1 MGNSRSKCTET
12 SVEKD
17 QTTEVTAPSP
27 TAQDDLIL
35 HSPVSKQPSSP
46 RRSSMKPSIYVQ
58 KGDLA
63 STKTDVIV
71 VCSTSN
77 FLRENILKLGGDA
90 IQTSYNTQL
99 KNNTTNSL
107 ITVATNG
114 KFPSKQIYFLP
125 CKCSEDENLL
135 RDALKNFLATII
147 KAAVAANYQSIA
159 FPAIGCGRM
168 GCSVQSVAEIMVSEV
183 RCQIK
188 QYPISVSFI
197 IQPEKQDI
205 YDEFQKQINS
215 DQPLRIK
222 ISNTRTISTSV
233 RNATIEVTMGNITTQ
248 NVDVIVINSS
258 AEILKETILNTAG
271 DDIRQSF
278 NAQIANNP
286 NALLTVT
293 SSGRLSCKQIFF
305 VRWKPNVDESILRQS
320 IVDFMWNVIQNILPH
335 HYTSIAFPAIG
346 CGKSACSVNIVV
358 KTMVSEIKKEIQK
371 RNLTLKVRF
380 VIEPRQVNV
389 YDEFCKQVL
398 ASEVD
403 RSTTDDTLP
412 STWESPTGNKICF
425 IVPKTSNECKTIAT
439 DFRRSMQ
446 GSDKEIIKIERIQNP
461 RWYKQYLVHREDFRK
476 THGND
481 TEKVLYHGCPENA
494 AYAIAADC
502 FNRSFAGKNGTAYG
516 VGVYFSSNAAYS
528 HGYAHPNSKGER
540 FMFIVRVLIGK
551 TTAGN
556 SSMKTRPVG
565 FDSTT
570 DGNHIFVTYH
580 DAQAFA
586 EYLITYK

>member
-1 MGNSRSKCTET
+1 MGNSRSTCGGTCAE
-12 SVEKD
+12 EE
-17 QTTEVTAPSP
+17 QRTEVTAPSH
-27 TAQDDLIL
+27 TAKDDLIL
-35 HSPVSKQPSSP
+35 HSPTSKQPSSP
-46 RRSSMKPSIYVQ
+46 RRCSVKPSIDVQ

-77 FLRENILKLGGDA
+77 FLLENILKLGGDA
-90 IQTSYNTQL
+90 IQTSYSTQL

-147 KAAVAANYQSIA
+147 KAATAANYQSIA

-215 DQPLRIK
+215 DQPLRK
-222 ISNTRTISTSV
+222 ILNTRTISTSI
-233 RNATIEVTMGNITTQ
+233 RNATIEVSMGDITAQ

-271 DDIRQSF
+271 DDVRQSF
-278 NAQIANNP
+278 NAQIASNP

-358 KTMVSEIKKEIQK
+358 KTMVSEIKREIQK

-398 ASEVD
+398 ASEID

-412 STWESPTGNKICF
+412 STWELPTGNKICF
-425 IVPKTSNECKTIAT
+425 IVPKTSNECKTIAA

>member
-1 MGNSRSKCTET
+1 MGTSTSKCKET
-12 SVEKD
+12 SAEEE
-17 QTTEVTAPSP
+17 QRTEVTTRSP
-27 TAQDDLIL
+27 TAQDNLIL
-35 HSPVSKQPSSP
+35 HSPASKQPSSP
-46 RRSSMKPSIYVQ
+46 RRCPVKPSIDVQ

-90 IQTSYNTQL
+90 IQTSYNTQS

-135 RDALKNFLATII
+135 RDALKNFLATVI
-147 KAAVAANYQSIA
+147 KAATAANYQSIA

-168 GCSVQSVAEIMVSEV
+168 GCSIQSVAEIMVSEV

-215 DQPLRIK
+215 DQSLRK
-222 ISNTRTISTSV
+222 IPNTRTISTSI
-233 RNATIEVTMGNITTQ
+233 RNATIEVSMGDITTQ

-271 DDIRQSF
+271 DDVRQSF
-278 NAQIANNP
+278 NAEIANNP

-305 VRWKPNVDESILRQS
+305 VRWKPSVDESILRQS

-335 HYTSIAFPAIG
+335 HYTSVAFPAIG

-358 KTMVSEIKKEIQK
+358 KIMVSEIKKEIQK

-403 RSTTDDTLP
+403 RNTTDDTLP
-412 STWESPTGNKICF
+412 STWESTTGNKICF
-425 IVPKTSNECKTIAT
+425 IVPRTSNECKTIAA

-446 GSDKEIIKIERIQNP
+446 RSDKEIIKIERIQNP

-494 AYAIAADC
+494 AYAIAVDC

-516 VGVYFSSNAAYS
+516 VGVYFSSNTAYS

-586 EYLITYK
+586 EYLIAYK